1 MNNLCTDIAYRSL
14 NKFGEEL
21 CGDMVEQVEPNDDD
35 YVVVLADGLGSG
47 VKANILST
55 LTSKIISTMVADNMP
70 IETCVETI
78 AQTLPICSVRKV
90 AYSTFTIVRII
101 DNKEAEIV
109 QYDNPMLILLRDGKS
124 YDYPK
129 TATEI
134 GGKMIYKSKIP
145 LMLGDSLIFT
155 SDGAIYAGIGDK
167 MNFGWQRDQIVAF
180 MEEFY
185 RPEYTAKTL
194 TSILLDQCERLYDG
208 KPGDDTTVCTIK
220 IRERKS
226 VNLMM
231 GPPHDPKDVN
241 KMMALFF
248 AKDGKHI
255 VCGGTTSEL
264 TAKYLGKE
272 VRTILEY
279 PDPEIPPIAKIEGV
293 DLTTEGVITMSRVLE
308 YAKSYL
314 EADDIYADW
323 NVSSDAA
330 SQIAKILFQ
339 EATDINFFVGTAINP
354 AHQNPKL
361 PINFNIKMQIVE
373 QLSEQLKNMGKR
385 IKVSYF

>member
-1 MNNLCTDIAYRSL
+1 MNNLCTDIGYRSI

-21 CGDMVEQVEPNDDD
+21 CGDMVEVVEPHDDD

-55 LTSKIISTMVADNMP
+55 LTSKIISTMIADNMP

-78 AQTLPICSVRKV
+78 AQTLPICNVRKV

-109 QYDNPMLILLRDGKS
+109 QYDNPQLILLRDGKS
-124 YDYPK
+124 FAYPK

-134 GGKMIYKSKIP
+134 SGKTIYKSKIS
-145 LMLGDSLIFT
+145 LKLGDSLIFT

-167 MNFGWQRDQIVAF
+167 MNFGWQRDQIVEF
-180 MEEFY
+180 MEEYY

-194 TSILLDQCERLYDG
+194 TSILLDQCERLYGG
-208 KPGDDTTVCTIK
+208 KPGDDTTVCTVK

-226 VNLMM
+226 VNIMM
-231 GPPHDPKDVN
+231 GPPKDPKDVN
-241 KMMALFF
+241 KMQALFF
-248 AKDGKHI
+248 SKDGKHI

-272 VRTILEY
+272 VKTILEY
-279 PDPEIPPIAKIEGV
+279 LDPEIPPIAKIEGV

-314 EADDIYADW
+314 SVDDIYADW
-323 NVSSDAA
+323 NVRNDAA

-373 QLSEQLKNMGKR
+373 QLSEQLRNMGKR

>member
-1 MNNLCTDIAYRSL
+1 MNNLCTDIGYRSI

-21 CGDMVEQVEPNDDD
+21 CGDMVEVVEPNDDD

-55 LTSKIISTMVADNMP
+55 LTSKIISTMIADNMP

-78 AQTLPICSVRKV
+78 AQTLPICSVRQV

-109 QYDNPMLILLRDGKS
+109 QYDNPQLILLRDGKS
-124 YDYPK
+124 FDYPK

-134 GGKMIYKSKIP
+134 SGKTIYKSKIS
-145 LMLGDSLIFT
+145 LKLGDSLIFT

-167 MNFGWQRDQIVAF
+167 MNFGWQRDQIVEF
-180 MEEFY
+180 MEELY

-194 TSILLDQCERLYDG
+194 TSILLDQCERLYG
-208 KPGDDTTVCTIK
+208 GRPGDDTTVCTVK

-231 GPPHDPKDVN
+231 GPPRDPKDVN
-241 KMMALFF
+241 KMLALFF

-272 VRTILEY
+272 VKTLLEY

-308 YAKSYL
+308 YAKDYL
-314 EADDIYADW
+314 DDDDIYADW
-323 NVSSDAA
+323 NVRNDAA

-354 AHQNPKL
+354 AHQNPNL

-373 QLSEQLKNMGKR
+373 QLSKQLKNMGKR